1 MSILAHRQ
9 KELDIN
15 QAKVCNCGF
24 VDNVMKPRVRKGNA
38 LLNVKR
44 ADIAAFI
51 AMAIGALPNRI
62 TNELNKI

>member
-1 MSILAHRQ
+1 MPIFAHRQ

-24 VDNVMKPRVRKGNA
+24 VDNVMKPRVRKGDA
-38 LLNVKR
+38 LLNVKC

-51 AMAIGALPNRI
+51 AMAIGTLPNRI